1 MVFVRSRGTGLHIFN
16 YADKP
21 DFTTRELVTFILH
34 VSGGKSAPAIKLP
47 EWLGLSLGSLLDFI
61 GQLIGAQFPIN
72 RERVQK
78 FCSSTEIDAQSA
90 FATGFAPR
98 YTIEEALQLTV
109 KDYVKGS
116 N

>member
-1 MVFVRSRGTGLHIFN
+1 MAFVRSRGLGLDIFN

-21 DFTTRELVTFILH
+21 DYTMRELVKFILH
-34 VSGGKSAPAIKLP
+34 VLDGKSAPAINIP
-47 EWLGLSLGSLLDFI
+47 EWLGLYVASLLDFI
-61 GQLIGAQFPIN
+61 GQRTGARFSIN
-72 RERVQK
+72 RERIEK
-78 FCSSTEIDAQSA
+78 FCSSTEIDAQNA

-116 N
+116 